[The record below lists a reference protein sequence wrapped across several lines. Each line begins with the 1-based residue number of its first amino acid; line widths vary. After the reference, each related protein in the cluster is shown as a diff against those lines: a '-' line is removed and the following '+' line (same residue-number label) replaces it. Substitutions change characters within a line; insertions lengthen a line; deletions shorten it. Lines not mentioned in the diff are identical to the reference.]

1 MMSVPRLSSRA
12 EILMTAI
19 MIAAARPTT
28 TILRCVAR
36 FAVYSDEFMRRP
48 NHCGHQRNIV
58 FPDNAPIPTYNTRTR
73 GNLFGR
79 MYALGFPTLRAI
91 GVIGEQPESISLR
104 RTVTAFVEVAGHV
117 AELRV

>member
-1 MMSVPRLSSRA
+1 MRSDKTTGPPALITVGYCAVMMSVPRLSSRA

-36 FAVYSDEFMRRP
+36 FAVYSDEFMKTP

-58 FPDNAPIPTYNTRTR
+58 FPDNAPIPTYNARTR
-73 GNLFGR
+73 GNILGR
-79 MYALGFPTLRAI
+79 MYALGSKSRHSHLYARYA
-91 GVIGEQPESISLR
+91 
-104 RTVTAFVEVAGHV
+104 
-117 AELRV
+117 